1 MIFIYSHS
9 NIYSS
14 LHRFIWNQHINQ
26 LPVDLFAQLVEHCT
40 GIVEVMGSNPVQA
53 WIFSGLIFTTAQ
65 VVFIT
70 ANIAFIFISKSA
82 VHDSYIFTVTT
93 FVLHLWFCFV
103 LLCDWSRKLDLRFQ
117 PIRYK
122 NRAPHLGTHFLPVLC
137 VFPNDNWNE
146 RIEDEHSGSNVCA
159 EAEFSMSMQR
169 ALRLSEPSY
178 LIRVT
183 KNGTSQYAKVF
194 VWSAPNR
201 MVNKQDIST
210 WIGFVRFE
218 RAECCQLLI
227 RVSLECC
234 CCFASSQLVFFHR
247 LISFFCF
254 PYRILSFIV
263 VSFVIIGVS
272 YTFS

>member
-1 MIFIYSHS
+1 MILIYSQS
-9 NIYSS
+9 LLLYCIY
-14 LHRFIWNQHINQ
+14 
-26 LPVDLFAQLVEHCT
+26 
-40 GIVEVMGSNPVQA
+40 G
-53 WIFSGLIFTTAQ
+53 
-65 VVFIT
+65 
-70 ANIAFIFISKSA
+70 
-82 VHDSYIFTVTT
+82 
-93 FVLHLWFCFV
+93 FVLYCFV
-103 LLCDWSRKLDLRFQ
+103 IGRENSTCAFNQSDTRIEH
-117 PIRYK
+117 PISE
-122 NRAPHLGTHFLPVLC
+122 HTSSQSS
-137 VFPNDNWNE
+137 VFFRTIIE
-146 RIEDEHSGSNVCA
+146 TKRIEDEHSGSNVCA

-169 ALRLSEPSY
+169 AFRLSEPSY

-183 KNGTSQYAKVF
+183 KNRTSQYAKVF

-201 MVNKQDIST
+201 MVNKQDTST

-247 LISFFCF
+247 WITFFCF

-263 VSFVIIGVS
+263 VSFVIMGVS

>member
-82 VHDSYIFTVTT
+82 VHVYDSYIFTVTT

-137 VFPNDNWNE
+137 VFPKDNWNE
-146 RIEDEHSGSNVCA
+146 KDRGWTQRVKCLCRSGIFNVYAACFKA
-159 EAEFSMSMQR
+159 VR
-169 ALRLSEPSY
+169 TKLSH
-178 LIRVT
+178 
-183 KNGTSQYAKVF
+183 TSHKK
-194 VWSAPNR
+194 W
-201 MVNKQDIST
+201 NKP
-210 WIGFVRFE
+210 V
-218 RAECCQLLI
+218 C
-227 RVSLECC
+227 
-234 CCFASSQLVFFHR
+234 
-247 LISFFCF
+247 
-254 PYRILSFIV
+254 
-263 VSFVIIGVS
+263 
-272 YTFS
+272 

>member
-1 MIFIYSHS
+1 M
-9 NIYSS
+9 
-14 LHRFIWNQHINQ
+14 
-26 LPVDLFAQLVEHCT
+26 VLFCIALWLVEKTRPALSTLFNQSDTRIEHPISEHT
-40 GIVEVMGSNPVQA
+40 SSQ
-53 WIFSGLIFTTAQ
+53 SS
-65 VVFIT
+65 VFFRTIIET
-70 ANIAFIFISKSA
+70 KS
-82 VHDSYIFTVTT
+82 
-93 FVLHLWFCFV
+93 
-103 LLCDWSRKLDLRFQ
+103 
-117 PIRYK
+117 
-122 NRAPHLGTHFLPVLC
+122 
-137 VFPNDNWNE
+137 
-146 RIEDEHSGSNVCA
+146 IEDEHSGSNVCA

-169 ALRLSEPSY
+169 AFRLSEPSY

-183 KNGTSQYAKVF
+183 KKVF

-201 MVNKQDIST
+201 MVNKQDTST

-247 LISFFCF
+247 LITFFCF

>member
-1 MIFIYSHS
+1 M
-9 NIYSS
+9 
-14 LHRFIWNQHINQ
+14 
-26 LPVDLFAQLVEHCT
+26 
-40 GIVEVMGSNPVQA
+40 
-53 WIFSGLIFTTAQ
+53 
-65 VVFIT
+65 FIT

-82 VHDSYIFTVTT
+82 VHVYDSYIFTVTT

-122 NRAPHLGTHFLPVLC
+122 NRAPISEHTSSQSSMF
-137 VFPNDNWNE
+137 FRTIIETKW
-146 RIEDEHSGSNVCA
+146 IEDEHSGSNVCA

-169 ALRLSEPSY
+169 AFRLSEPSY

-183 KNGTSQYAKVF
+183 KNRTSQYAKVF

-201 MVNKQDIST
+201 MVNKQDTST

-247 LISFFCF
+247 LITFFCF